1 MTLENEHE
9 VKGFVKSIFM
19 LEEPCDED
27 RAIKIEVVDNTLNYF
42 VKILF
47 TYEVDSEGN
56 HSQTDT
62 WFKWLK
68 TEPIEELDRY
78 VREAI
83 DTINEQDINYKN

>member
-9 VKGFVKSIFM
+9 VKGFIKSIFM
-19 LEEPCDED
+19 LEEPCDAD
-27 RAIKIEVVDNTLNYF
+27 RAIKIEATNNTLNYF

-56 HSQTDT
+56 HKQTDA

-68 TEPIEELDRY
+68 TEPIEKLEAY
-78 VREAI
+78 VRDAI
-83 DTINEQDINYKN
+83 DEINEQDINYKK